1 VSQTAGSFVSSGES
15 ERKESQMRIVRFLI
29 GSALLLAGWMIVPLA
44 AVTVVGLP
52 IGLIV
57 LGAGL
62 QLMVAP
68 SNR

>member
-1 VSQTAGSFVSSGES
+1 MGIA
-15 ERKESQMRIVRFLI
+15 RFLI
-29 GSALLLAGWMIVPLA
+29 GSFLVFAGWMVIPLA

-52 IGLIV
+52 IGLIL

-68 SNR
+68 SRR

>member
-1 VSQTAGSFVSSGES
+1 
-15 ERKESQMRIVRFLI
+15 MRIVRFLM
-29 GSALLLAGWMIVPLA
+29 GACLFFAGMLIMPLG

-52 IGLIV
+52 FGLIV

-68 SNR
+68 SSR